1 MNEPSERVSGP
12 QPPPG
17 GLRWPQIT
25 AIVLLTVVATALLT
39 VWLIRVYVFPPQ
51 FEPVVL
57 SKQEEQVLQAKIE
70 RLEVIAPGPAGE
82 GTLTPEPY
90 SEDAAARTV
99 TFTERELNAMLAK
112 NTEMADRVAIDLSD
126 KLVSAK
132 ILVPLDEDFP
142 LFGGRILR
150 VKTGLAF
157 DYQDGRPMMKLM
169 GVTLMGVPLPGAW
182 LGGLKNVDLITE
194 FGQEPGFWKSFADGV
209 ADIEVQEGALRL
221 RLRE

>member
-1 MNEPSERVSGP
+1 
-12 QPPPG
+12 
-17 GLRWPQIT
+17 
-25 AIVLLTVVATALLT
+25 
-39 VWLIRVYVFPPQ
+39 
-51 FEPVVL
+51 
-57 SKQEEQVLQAKIE
+57 
-70 RLEVIAPGPAGE
+70 
-82 GTLTPEPY
+82 
-90 SEDAAARTV
+90 
-99 TFTERELNAMLAK
+99 MLAK

-157 DYQDGRPMMKLM
+157 DYQDGRPMVKLM